1 LEEEYAVADARGEID
16 LSSTARAMFQIDG
29 EQTLQEGFLWALE
42 VFETGRCPIGSSS
55 QYSDADARLNLA
67 YPKALS
73 VAEEHKNEH
82 GAVQPEGILDAER
95 AWLKYRD
102 AWIGFAR
109 LRCPSR
115 PSEAWLV
122 LPTNDRVSVLDG
134 SFCDMDAE
142 DRPCAREGDTWK
154 PSPLP

>member
-1 LEEEYAVADARGEID
+1 
-16 LSSTARAMFQIDG
+16 
-29 EQTLQEGFLWALE
+29 

-95 AWLKYRD
+95 ASLKYRD

-122 LPTNDRVSVLDG
+122 SRTNHRTSILDG
-134 SFCDMDAE
+134 SFCDIDVV
-142 DRPCAREGDTWK
+142 DGSCAQ
-154 PSPLP
+154 